1 MGLNTTAWNASDCP
15 DQSGRVALIT
25 GANSGL
31 GLETARVLVGRGATV
46 LMACRSRERAEHAR
60 RQLLPAV
67 DGGAIDL
74 IDLDLGDLAS
84 VQRAVRQVE
93 DCYGRL
99 DLLIN
104 NAGVMGLPRT
114 LTRDGF
120 ECQFGINHL
129 GHFALTNSL
138 LPLMQGRTDA
148 RVVSVS
154 SGAQYFGRIN
164 FNDLQAETNYDR
176 WKAYGQSK
184 LANVMFAVELQHRLS
199 SSNSNVQSFVAHP
212 GVARTNL
219 QPTSVAA
226 SGSRLEPLAY
236 RLMAPLF
243 QSAAMGA
250 LPQLFAATAKEA
262 NPSSQ
267 YGPNQWGGMRGWP
280 TAVPM
285 APAAKDLEQR
295 KKLWEIS
302 TKLCNINDDI
312 INN

>member
-15 DQSGRVALIT
+15 DQSGRLALIT

-31 GLETARVLVGRGATV
+31 GLETARVLAGRGATV
-46 LMACRSRERAEHAR
+46 LMACRSRERAEQAR
-60 RQLLPAV
+60 QQLLPIV

-74 IDLDLGDLAS
+74 VELDLADLAS

-129 GHFALTNSL
+129 GHFALTNAL
-138 LPLMQGRTDA
+138 LPLMQGRPDA

-164 FNDLQAETNYDR
+164 FNDLQAEKNYDR

-236 RLMAPLF
+236 QLMAPLF

-262 NPSSQ
+262 VPTSQ

-302 TKLCNINDDI
+302 EDLCAISA
-312 INN
+312 

>member
-138 LPLMQGRTDA
+138 LPLMQGRNDA

-199 SSNSNVQSFVAHP
+199 STNSNVQSFVAHP

-302 TKLCNINDDI
+302 
-312 INN
+312 

>member
-1 MGLNTTAWNASDCP
+1 MGLNTPAWNASDCP

-46 LMACRSRERAEHAR
+46 LMACRSRERAEQAR
-60 RQLLPAV
+60 QQLLPIV

-74 IDLDLGDLAS
+74 VELDLADLKS

-129 GHFALTNSL
+129 GHFALTNAI
-138 LPLMQGRTDA
+138 LPLMQGRLNA
-148 RVVSVS
+148 RIVSVS

-164 FNDLQAETNYDR
+164 FNDLQAENNYDR

-262 NPSSQ
+262 VPTSQ

-285 APAAKDLEQR
+285 APAAKDSEQC

-302 TKLCNINDDI
+302 EKLCVNP
-312 INN
+312 

>member
-138 LPLMQGRTDA
+138 LPLMQGRNDA

>member
-1 MGLNTTAWNASDCP
+1 
-15 DQSGRVALIT
+15 
-25 GANSGL
+25 
-31 GLETARVLVGRGATV
+31 
-46 LMACRSRERAEHAR
+46 
-60 RQLLPAV
+60 
-67 DGGAIDL
+67 
-74 IDLDLGDLAS
+74 
-84 VQRAVRQVE
+84 
-93 DCYGRL
+93 
-99 DLLIN
+99 
-104 NAGVMGLPRT
+104 
-114 LTRDGF
+114 
-120 ECQFGINHL
+120 
-129 GHFALTNSL
+129 
-138 LPLMQGRTDA
+138 MQGRPDA

-164 FNDLQAETNYDR
+164 FNDLQAEKNYDR

-236 RLMAPLF
+236 QLMAPLF

-262 NPSSQ
+262 LPTSQ

-285 APAAKDLEQR
+285 APAAKDLEQC

-302 TKLCNINDDI
+302 YELCNIL
-312 INN
+312 